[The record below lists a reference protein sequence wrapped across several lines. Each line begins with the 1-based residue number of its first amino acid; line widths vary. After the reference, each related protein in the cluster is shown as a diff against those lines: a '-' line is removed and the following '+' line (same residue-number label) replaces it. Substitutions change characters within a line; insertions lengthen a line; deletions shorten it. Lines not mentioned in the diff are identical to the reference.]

1 MGLLAKS
8 TPPAGRDHELPMNPS
23 LFRLIA
29 LLLASAGGVLAE
41 APTSVV
47 FTGDAARPIASG
59 VGVPAGRAYF
69 WTSGTGAPVIKKD
82 ATTTYERYG
91 DTYVQSAATLK
102 SLAALLAKEGLTMK
116 DVVYL
121 RVYVASDAMK
131 SGRPDFPAW
140 FKAYGEVF
148 NTKENPVK
156 PARTTVG
163 VAALVNPDWL
173 IEIEAVAVY
182 PEKK

>member
-1 MGLLAKS
+1 MNVSLL
-8 TPPAGRDHELPMNPS
+8 
-23 LFRLIA
+23 RLIA
-29 LLLASAGGVLAE
+29 VLLASAGGVLAE
-41 APTSVV
+41 SPTSVV
-47 FTGDAARPIASG
+47 FHGDAARPISSG

-82 ATTTYERYG
+82 ASTTYERYG
-91 DTYVQSAATLK
+91 DTYVQSVATLK
-102 SLAALLAKEGLTMK
+102 NLAAVLAKEGLTMK
-116 DVVYL
+116 DVIFL
-121 RVYVASDAMK
+121 RVYVAPDAMK
-131 SGRPDFPAW
+131 NGKPDFPAW

-156 PARTTVG
+156 PSRSTLG
-163 VAALVNPDWL
+163 VASLVNPDWL

>member
-1 MGLLAKS
+1 MKTQTLRLRFVALALFSAGLAWAEP
-8 TPPAGRDHELPMNPS
+8 PPA
-23 LFRLIA
+23 
-29 LLLASAGGVLAE
+29 
-41 APTSVV
+41 VV
-47 FTGDAARPIASG
+47 FTGGEGTSPISSG

-69 WTSGTGAPVIKKD
+69 WTSGTGAPVIKKEG
-82 ATTTYERYG
+82 ATTYDRYG
-91 DTYVQSAATLK
+91 DTYVQGAATLK
-102 SLAALLAKEGLTMK
+102 ALAATLAKQGLTMA

-121 RVYVASDAMK
+121 RVYVAPDAVK
-131 SGRPDFPAW
+131 GGKPDFPGW

-156 PARTTVG
+156 TARSTVG

-173 IEIEAVAVY
+173 LEIEAVAVY

>member
-1 MGLLAKS
+1 MKTKSSLLALGLFAA
-8 TPPAGRDHELPMNPS
+8 TALLRAEPPAG
-23 LFRLIA
+23 
-29 LLLASAGGVLAE
+29 
-41 APTSVV
+41 VV
-47 FTGDAARPIASG
+47 FTGEATSPISSG

-82 ATTTYERYG
+82 ATSLYERYG
-91 DTYVQSAATLK
+91 DTYVQGAATLK
-102 SLAALLAKEGLTMK
+102 ALAALLEKQGLTMK

-121 RVYVASDAMK
+121 RVYVAPDAGK
-131 SGRPDFPAW
+131 GGKPDFPAW

-156 PARTTVG
+156 TARSTIG
-163 VAALVNPDWL
+163 VAALANPDWL